1 VLRYAGLLNDS
12 VHECETALALSPGDF
27 TYRSCAWGL
36 LQLGKTD
43 RAMDFVR
50 LDNGSEWATFITPQ
64 ILLAAGRISDA
75 RDSVRAL
82 PASPRYHRDL
92 LEACLQPRPSSELSR
107 IAHETE
113 TALLEEAD
121 PERRFNQ
128 AAILAFCGQNE
139 IALRLLKTA
148 VAHNYCGYSALQSD
162 PLLTKLHGTS
172 GFEQLLSAASECQ
185 KKFLAS
191 QN

>member
-1 VLRYAGLLNDS
+1 
-12 VHECETALALSPGDF
+12 
-27 TYRSCAWGL
+27 
-36 LQLGKTD
+36 
-43 RAMDFVR
+43 
-50 LDNGSEWATFITPQ
+50 
-64 ILLAAGRISDA
+64 LAAGRISDA

-139 IALRLLKTA
+139 VALRLLKTA